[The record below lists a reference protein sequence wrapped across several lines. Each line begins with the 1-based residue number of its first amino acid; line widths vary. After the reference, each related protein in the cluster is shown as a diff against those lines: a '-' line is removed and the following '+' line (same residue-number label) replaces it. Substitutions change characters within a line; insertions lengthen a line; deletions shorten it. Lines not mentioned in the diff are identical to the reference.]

1 VGAGALDLAQDEDVF
16 EVITEPS
23 DLPAVRAALEQAGV
37 EVDSAEVV
45 QRPKTRVPVGEEDAR
60 RLFRLI
66 DALEESDDVNA
77 VNANYDVPAEV
88 MERVAG

>member
-1 VGAGALDLAQDEDVF
+1 VF

-37 EVDSAEVV
+37 SVDSAEVV
-45 QRPKTRVPVGEEDAR
+45 QRPKSRVSVGEEEAR

-77 VNANYDVPAEV
+77 VHANFDVAAEV